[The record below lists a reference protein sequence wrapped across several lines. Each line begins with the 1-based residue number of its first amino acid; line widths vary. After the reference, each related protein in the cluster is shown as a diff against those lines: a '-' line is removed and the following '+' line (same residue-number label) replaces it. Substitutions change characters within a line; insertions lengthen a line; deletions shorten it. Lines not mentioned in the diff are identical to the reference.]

1 MSSNDAA
8 LQLAPLMED
17 QVEDEGADKGAN
29 QRAVSND
36 VLELAPTMMEEQAVS
51 QQRMELF

>member
-29 QRAVSND
+29 QRAVSDD